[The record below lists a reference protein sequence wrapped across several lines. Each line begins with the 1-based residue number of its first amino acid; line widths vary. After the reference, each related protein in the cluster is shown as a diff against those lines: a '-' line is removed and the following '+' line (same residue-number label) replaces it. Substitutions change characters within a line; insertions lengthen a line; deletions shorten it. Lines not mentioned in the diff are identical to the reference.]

1 MFSLQTF
8 AVLLVSVFFVFPMS
22 SIAYAEEQGLDQEQ
36 GMDQRLEMAIA
47 LMQADGTDAGVKKLA
62 GTMVQ
67 HHAAVVSAQHP
78 NIKPESLEKYKTY
91 LSEELLSQKPDLLH
105 VIAGLYSQ
113 YFTAE
118 EIQQLVAFYQTD
130 LGKKAV
136 EAGLQMQEKVFVLF
150 NQWGVT
156 AIQRAATRVH
166 ERLQEEGIVL

>member
-8 AVLLVSVFFVFPMS
+8 AVLLVSVFFVFPIS

-47 LMQADGTDAGVKKLA
+47 LMQADGTDAGVEKLA

-78 NIKPESLEKYKTY
+78 NLKPEGLEKYKTY

-105 VIAGLYSQ
+105 VVAGLYAQ
-113 YFTAE
+113 YLTAE
-118 EIQQLVAFYQTD
+118 EIRQLLAFYQTE
-130 LGKKAV
+130 LGKKSV
-136 EAGLQMQEKVFVLF
+136 EAGLQMQEKIYVLF
-150 NQWGVT
+150 SQWSVT
-156 AIQRAATRVH
+156 ALQRAGGRVH
-166 ERLQEEGIVL
+166 ERLKEEGIVL

>member
-1 MFSLQTF
+1 MFSRQTV
-8 AVLLVSVFFVFPMS
+8 AALLVPVFFAFPIAS
-22 SIAYAEEQGLDQEQ
+22 DAYAEDQGSDE
-36 GMDQRLEMAIA
+36 GMNLAIA
-47 LMQADGTDAGVKKLA
+47 LMQADGTDAGVEKLA

-91 LSEELLSQKPDLLH
+91 LSEELVSQKPDLLH

-118 EIQQLVAFYQTD
+118 DMQQLVAFYQTD

-136 EAGLQMQEKVFVLF
+136 EAGLQMQEKIFVLF
-150 NQWGVT
+150 NQWSVT
-156 AIQRAATRVH
+156 AIRRAATQVH